1 MKGFIKWSLLF
12 ALTMLFVES
21 NHAWNIGRKIY
32 VSGPVVHTTYFL
44 TPNNASAPVTAQAYV
59 GLYLNGVC
67 QYNAVYPIGK
77 ENLKTGDLISIDG
90 YQLMALVGPNYNCM
104 TIQYMGR
111 QQVAETFQLLS
122 DGINYVSSIPAQVE
136 VAIL

>member
-1 MKGFIKWSLLF
+1 
-12 ALTMLFVES
+12 MLFVES